1 MLWSEVNSNNR
12 KGHIH
17 NTIISVSCC
26 NWIKVYEAGL
36 LAMVDAGTH
45 VWALLSVVEMW
56 PDRGTKMRRP
66 NLHRCHSCGSNP
78 PYSCYRHTV
87 ASRSG
92 ACPGASQDLVPK
104 GLLLSMP
111 GTCCVEIHERQPQQV
126 SSAQLQP
133 ALRNGETSL
142 NLLRHWICS
151 PGHTLYYSEGLWN
164 LFKTLTCLL
173 FLD

>member
-1 MLWSEVNSNNR
+1 MLWSEVNNNNR
-12 KGHIH
+12 KGHMH
-17 NTIISVSCC
+17 NTVISISCC

-36 LAMVDAGTH
+36 LAMVDAGTR
-45 VWALLSVVEMW
+45 VWALLS
-56 PDRGTKMRRP
+56 
-66 NLHRCHSCGSNP
+66 GSNP
-78 PYSCYRHTV
+78 PYSCYRRTV

-92 ACPGASQDLVPK
+92 ACPDASQDLVPK